1 MGYLPVTQGLPI
13 VALGENGRSIRPAGP
28 VECDVRGYRPILVA
42 GFLLIVAGRS
52 AAGAGHLWSGH
63 PADYPRINRVQARGG
78 VVAYSVDFSVLGL
91 LPEQN
96 MSAEDVAELEAA
108 AVRAFDKWNEV
119 LEPVGLRF
127 ERRGVG
133 QRVDIPVF
141 AFRYEEYLPPE
152 LLGDTVAASS
162 AFPLNGVMNFSTIVV
177 DATEPFEALDTR
189 PTVIDGGLHHPYI
202 RYVDFDGVCM
212 FTTIVHEIGHQ
223 FGLGHPQDMF
233 AEGRNFD
240 FLALETVQIDPG
252 CMAPSD
258 FVSGENLRRR
268 GRFLASEI
276 DSVMGPLQ
284 IGATLVEIPP
294 EDRAFVAF
302 VLREVNPEGADEM
315 LRRARGLFEQT
326 NPFRFTNV
334 VPEYESVP
342 GVREGDDSF
351 DTAIPVEA
359 GQIVLGSLTPE
370 TRELRRKDQD
380 YYSFTVDAGQVGE
393 VWIFDIDGGG
403 GLTGANWVDAALEL
417 YNAGKV
423 LLAVSTGADA
433 ADPGS
438 FSVVD
443 PYLVWTPEEP
453 GRYFLRLV
461 AEPRVGEP
469 GWTGDYELRIG
480 IGEVPEPQGQAAP
493 FADPSVEECEFEPLA
508 ARPLLPGTCGLF
520 SLTGLGIGVL
530 SMLGLRARLRAD
542 RSRGT

>member
-1 MGYLPVTQGLPI
+1 MRGCHLILLAGLLPI
-13 VALGENGRSIRPAGP
+13 I
-28 VECDVRGYRPILVA
+28 
-42 GFLLIVAGRS
+42 AGRPT
-52 AAGAGHLWSGH
+52 AGAGHLWSWH

-78 VVAYSVDFSVLGL
+78 VVTYSVDFSVLGL

-96 MSAEDVAELEAA
+96 MPAWQVAELEAA
-108 AVRAFDKWNEV
+108 AVRAFDKWNEI
-119 LEPVGLRF
+119 LEPLGLRF

-141 AFRYEEYLPPE
+141 AFRYEEYVPSE

-177 DATEPFEALDTR
+177 DATEPFEVLDAL
-189 PTVIDGGLHHPYI
+189 PTVIDGGLHHPYV

-212 FTTIVHEIGHQ
+212 FTTILHEIGHQ

-233 AEGRNFD
+233 GEGRNFG
-240 FLALETVQIDPG
+240 FLALDTVQIDPG
-252 CMAPSD
+252 CMRPSD
-258 FVSGENLRRR
+258 FMSGENLQRR

-276 DSVMGPLQ
+276 DSLMGPLQ
-284 IGATLVEIPP
+284 IGATVVEIPP

-302 VLREVNPEGADEM
+302 VLREVDPEGADEM
-315 LRRARGLFEQT
+315 LARARGLFEQT
-326 NPFRFTNV
+326 NPFRFANV
-334 VPEYESVP
+334 VPEHESVP
-342 GVREGDDSF
+342 GVREGNDSF

-370 TRELRRKDQD
+370 TRELRSKDQD
-380 YYSFTVDAGQVGE
+380 YYSLAVGAGQEGE

-403 GLTGANWVDAALEL
+403 GLNGANWVDAVLEL
-417 YNAGKV
+417 YDERQV
-423 LLAVSTGADA
+423 LLAVSAGAEA

-443 PYLVWTPEEP
+443 PYLVWTPQEP

-461 AEPRVGEP
+461 AEPGVGEP

-493 FADPSVEECEFEPLA
+493 FADPSVEACEFQPLA

-520 SLTGLGIGVL
+520 SLTSLGMAVL
-530 SMLGLRARLRAD
+530 SMLALRTRLWTG
-542 RSRGT
+542 RSRNT